1 MGNCKSN
8 ASYFYSFTPSSSV
21 SSVSDSAAA
30 AAASAAAAAAA
41 AGLASGT
48 VKTAFVAFSLPWSVA
63 HS

>member
-8 ASYFYSFTPSSSV
+8 ASYIYSFTPSSSV
-21 SSVSDSAAA
+21 SSVSVSA

-48 VKTAFVAFSLPWSVA
+48 VKTAFVAFSLPWSLA

>member
-21 SSVSDSAAA
+21 SSVSDSAAV
-30 AAASAAAAAAA
+30 AAASAAAAAA

-48 VKTAFVAFSLPWSVA
+48 VKTAFVAFSLPWSLA

>member
-21 SSVSDSAAA
+21 SSVSDSAAV
-30 AAASAAAAAAA
+30 AAASPAAAAA

-48 VKTAFVAFSLPWSVA
+48 VKTAFVAFSLLWSLA

>member
-21 SSVSDSAAA
+21 SSVSDSAAV
-30 AAASAAAAAAA
+30 AAASPAAAAA

>member
-21 SSVSDSAAA
+21 SSVSDSAAV
-30 AAASAAAAAAA
+30 AAASPAAAAA

-48 VKTAFVAFSLPWSVA
+48 VKTAFVAFSLPWSLA

>member
-21 SSVSDSAAA
+21 SSVSDSAAV
-30 AAASAAAAAAA
+30 AAASAAAAAA